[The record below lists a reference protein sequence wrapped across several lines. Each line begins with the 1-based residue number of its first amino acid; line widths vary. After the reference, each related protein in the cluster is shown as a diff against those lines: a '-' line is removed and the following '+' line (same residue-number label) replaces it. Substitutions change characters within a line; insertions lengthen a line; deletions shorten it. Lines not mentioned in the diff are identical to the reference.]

1 MFQSPF
7 LALRLIAVFR
17 FGVRTYQTMF
27 FTFKNAIILFIQMY
41 RLFAILTEK
50 KYKNKKNPTDDLTA
64 NKANVVTALKTVSM
78 YLDKYIILC
87 HLQNIILKK
96 KANSSSITT
105 LTPIKLRSS
114 LNTNYSYVVVLTP
127 NINLNVSCCK
137 CGCHLKES

>member
-1 MFQSPF
+1 M
-7 LALRLIAVFR
+7 IAVFR

-50 KYKNKKNPTDDLTA
+50 KNHKKNPTDDLTA
-64 NKANVVTALKTVSM
+64 NKANVVTALKAASM
-78 YLDKYIILC
+78 HLDKYIILC
-87 HLQNIILKK
+87 HLQNVILRK
-96 KANSSSITT
+96 KAKLNDSVVANAASQTSITT
-105 LTPIKLRSS
+105 VSPIKLRSS
-114 LNTNYSYVVVLTP
+114 LNPNYSYVVVLTS